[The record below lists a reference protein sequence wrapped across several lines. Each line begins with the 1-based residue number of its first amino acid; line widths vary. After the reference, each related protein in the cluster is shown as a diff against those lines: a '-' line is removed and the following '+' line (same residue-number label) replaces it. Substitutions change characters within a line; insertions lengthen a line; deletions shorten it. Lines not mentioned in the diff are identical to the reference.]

1 MKLLQDCVLRRGGRI
16 AEQVDSKLSNSKY
29 ILKRPSKKPFRLNL
43 ATWGIGNCSEWNS
56 LQFEYQFAAQI
67 GLVGQKNTIFY
78 PDLSSLVLTWNL
90 GYPLIK
96 FGYVVARGLK
106 IHKMTRTLVIF
117 GAAIGLFG
125 HFLLSQ
131 KLAFLVNKKRLK
143 RLKGWSKSAEAYP
156 GGSCQISE
164 LKSEKQLRNET
175 KSGFLD
181 F

>member
-1 MKLLQDCVLRRGGRI
+1 MFYLKHILMCILISVHLAEVTPRLGVKERI
-16 AEQVDSKLSNSKY
+16 VEQVDSKLSNSKY
-29 ILKRPSKKPFRLNL
+29 IQKRPSKRLFRLNL

-106 IHKMTRTLVIF
+106 IHMMTGAVVIF
-117 GAAIGLFG
+117 G
-125 HFLLSQ
+125 
-131 KLAFLVNKKRLK
+131 
-143 RLKGWSKSAEAYP
+143 
-156 GGSCQISE
+156 
-164 LKSEKQLRNET
+164 
-175 KSGFLD
+175 
-181 F
+181 